1 MGGTALQIRG
11 SVIHDF
17 GDCWKIQE
25 FALLN
30 VVRLSCERDDRLL
43 FSNLS
48 FQLDGGEILQIEGRN
63 GAGKTSLLRIIVGFS
78 SSLCGDIFWNNQP
91 LSKVYAD
98 FRLDCFFLGH
108 KPGLKLD
115 LTPLENLIWRAK
127 LANTIIH
134 REVLLSALDRAQ
146 LTGYEDIPC
155 SHLSAGQ
162 LRRVA
167 FADLIARQARF
178 WILDEPFTAID
189 TEGVTWLES
198 LFDEHTHRGGMVL
211 VTSHQPFLSDCQ
223 GKLSKLNLEYFTE
236 QSDTGE

>member
-1 MGGTALQIRG
+1 M
-11 SVIHDF
+11 
-17 GDCWKIQE
+17 
-25 FALLN
+25 LN
-30 VVRLSCERDDRLL
+30 VVQLSCERDDRML

-48 FQLDGGEILQIEGRN
+48 FQLDRGEILQIEGRN
-63 GAGKTSLLRIIVGFS
+63 GAGKTSLLRIIAGFS
-78 SSLCGDIFWNNQP
+78 SSLDGDIFWNDQP

-115 LTPLENLIWRAK
+115 LTPLENLTWRAK
-127 LANTIIH
+127 LANTAIN
-134 REVLLSALDRAQ
+134 REVLLSALDRVQ

-167 FADLIARQARF
+167 FAGLIASRARL

-189 TEGVTWLES
+189 IEGVSWLER
-198 LFDEHTHRGGMVL
+198 LFDEHTQHGGMVL
-211 VTSHQPFLSDCQ
+211 ITSHQPLNDRQ
-223 GKLSKLNLEYFTE
+223 GKLRKLNLERFALQRSAE
-236 QSDTGE
+236 EKVADDREALDVEL